1 MSKRIEYQKF
11 IRNKFEDTRYREL
24 WGLSDNIEIVA
35 EEDIVLQR
43 EFRIDF
49 ILVKIDESIPLEGIF
64 SYFKKFNHLEVKSIN
79 DPLNIKF
86 LWKYISQMGWWF
98 FSCEDEKQ
106 RVNPK
111 QVTLTMISVG
121 RPRKVIQFLD
131 EIGVEYIET
140 AGCIQWELMGVEV
153 RILIINRLDIIDEN
167 YGWLTL
173 SEGKVFER
181 YTEKLIQE
189 IERDEKY
196 DIYFE
201 LLAELEKEGKSRM
214 GERILTRVI
223 DDLSTDQLQRIVSGR
238 VLTRVIDNLTTDQLQ
253 RVVSEGVL
261 GRLIES
267 LPPEE
272 LQSLVSG
279 STLDRFVESLPPERL
294 QSVMSGDTLVRFI
307 QNLPS
312 EELRRIRDVL
322 NDIDGFD
329 TASPTQPKGSDN
341 SG

>member
-24 WGLSDNIEIVA
+24 LGLSDNIEIVA

-49 ILVKIDESIPLEGIF
+49 ILVKRDESIPLEGIF

-121 RPRKVIQFLD
+121 RPRKVIQFLN

-140 AGCIQWELMGVEV
+140 AGCVQWELMGVEV

-201 LLAELEKEGKSRM
+201 LLAELEEEGKSRM
-214 GERILTRVI
+214 GERI
-223 DDLSTDQLQRIVSGR
+223 
-238 VLTRVIDNLTTDQLQ
+238 LTRVIDNLTTDQLQ

-261 GRLIES
+261 GRLVES

-279 STLDRFVESLPPERL
+279 SALGRLVESLPPEEL

-322 NDIDGFD
+322 NDVDGFD